1 MKRVKR
7 KPLGS
12 AVTARTGLLRK
23 ALGVSQDWLKNRIYG
38 QSQSIFDL
46 INGVQ
51 KETDQISYGRQVMI
65 DRIRRSRSPVGF

>member
-1 MKRVKR
+1 MQRVKR

-23 ALGVSQDWLKNRIYG
+23 VLGVSQDWLKSRIYG

-46 INGVQ
+46 INRVQ
-51 KETDQISYGRQVMI
+51 KETDQISYRRQVMI
-65 DRIRRSRSPVGF
+65 DRFGRSRSPVGF